1 LPGVQIGRK
10 KSSIRKE
17 APAKALVAQR
27 KEERQNMA
35 QPLCAFAGIRFFFAL
50 FETDP
55 LLISQPYSM
64 QAASVTREKR
74 FAGSWAWLFPLTYL
88 AHIAEEY
95 WGGEGFPAWFSRLS
109 GVDLTPARFLSLNR
123 FALALMVVGV
133 ILALTVPPLRWL
145 LISFGAVVLINA
157 LAHAVGSVW
166 TRSYSPGLISGLL
179 LWLPL
184 GALTL
189 RRAWILRSRRAF
201 WSGVVVGVL
210 LHGVITV
217 LALSGGRA

>member
-1 LPGVQIGRK
+1 M
-10 KSSIRKE
+10 SITGE
-17 APAKALVAQR
+17 
-27 KEERQNMA
+27 
-35 QPLCAFAGIRFFFAL
+35 
-50 FETDP
+50 
-55 LLISQPYSM
+55 
-64 QAASVTREKR
+64 TREKK
-74 FAGSWAWLFPLTYL
+74 FAGTWAWLFPLTYL

-95 WGGEGFPAWFSRLS
+95 WVGEGFPAWFSRLS
-109 GVDLTPARFLSLNR
+109 GVELTPARFLALNR
-123 FALALMVVGV
+123 FALALMAVGI

-145 LISFGAVVLINA
+145 LISFGTVILINA
-157 LAHAVGSVW
+157 LAHAVGSAV

-201 WSGVVVGVL
+201 WSGVMVGVL
-210 LHGVITV
+210 LHGIITV